1 ADPGDLLADSPGS
14 GVRGGGTRHRAL
26 GPGARHASP
35 NAPAAR
41 PRGRSLT
48 LGLAGPSASAHLPP
62 GGRSMAVDVK
72 KVRSI
77 RSAGPLAVRLPADVE
92 ERLRRRIEETGL
104 PRAKAVTFLVTFA
117 LELDAELQDIE
128 PELGWYA
135 MNRRIPVSRAIA
147 QL

>member
-1 ADPGDLLADSPGS
+1 MA
-14 GVRGGGTRHRAL
+14 GGG
-26 GPGARHASP
+26 
-35 NAPAAR
+35 
-41 PRGRSLT
+41 
-48 LGLAGPSASAHLPP
+48 
-62 GGRSMAVDVK
+62 K

-77 RSAGPLAVRLPADVE
+77 RSARPLAVRLPADVE

-135 MNRRIPVSRAIA
+135 MNRRIPVSRAIV
-147 QL
+147 QLAARSLGIEPVETDFSSVSGTA